1 MPHRSGPQHPSS
13 HSCLRH
19 PALRPQNM
27 EASTPALR
35 VATGNR
41 SSLQP
46 DTPKRNMCDVS
57 RAASTLRYCMT
68 VSGTVLLVA
77 GTLCF
82 AWWSEGDAATQ
93 PGQPAAPTGHPMPE
107 APNPLLRSVSFF
119 CCGTGSLLLLLGLLW
134 SIKVSTRGPPRR
146 DPYHLSRDLYYLT
159 VEPSEKESYRVPKVA
174 AVPTYEEAVCCP
186 LAAGPPTPPA
196 QPVEEGLEDRASG
209 DALLGAQCPPPP
221 SYESIVGAGQGICG
235 QTVPGPG
242 CSCPGLAQAA
252 AGGP

>member
-1 MPHRSGPQHPSS
+1 
-13 HSCLRH
+13 
-19 PALRPQNM
+19 
-27 EASTPALR
+27 
-35 VATGNR
+35 
-41 SSLQP
+41 
-46 DTPKRNMCDVS
+46 MCDVS

-82 AWWSEGDAATQ
+82 AWWSEGDA
-93 PGQPAAPTGHPMPE
+93 GG
-107 APNPLLRSVSFF
+107 
-119 CCGTGSLLLLLGLLW
+119 LLLLLGLLW

-196 QPVEEGLEDRASG
+196 QPAEEGLEDRASG

-242 CSCPGLAQAA
+242 CSCPGPAQAA

>member
-1 MPHRSGPQHPSS
+1 MGKPGLERETGGTCPT
-13 HSCLRH
+13 
-19 PALRPQNM
+19 ARP
-27 EASTPALR
+27 
-35 VATGNR
+35 TGR
-41 SSLQP
+41 QQQ
-46 DTPKRNMCDVS
+46 MCDVS

-82 AWWSEGDAATQ
+82 AWWSEGDAGTQ

-119 CCGTGSLLLLLGLLW
+119 CCGAGGLLLLLGLLW

-242 CSCPGLAQAA
+242 CSCPGPAQAA
-252 AGGP
+252 VGGP